1 MEQMQTFILILFIQ
15 FITDRG
21 KDFWHKNTPGTWKP
35 EMLANVFISE
45 FTWIYSNYSSGRFS
59 QMIRAGLT
67 FLVCYLFVFRK
78 KQWIVH
84 FYWLLEQKYP
94 WISSE
99 LARTCASTQT
109 YLVWPCCYHVKHLPP
124 PPRVST
130 SFSGKWGRYLQG
142 PPRENPVYEDHSG
155 KASSPGKGEQ
165 QQFHWR
171 WVLNHEAFLKWK
183 ISPHTSRKEAIQ
195 V

>member
-35 EMLANVFISE
+35 EMLVNVFISE
-45 FTWIYSNYSSGRFS
+45 FTWIYSNYSSGRVS

-67 FLVCYLFVFRK
+67 FLVCYLFVFRE

-124 PPRVST
+124 LSLHFLFWKVRKVPPRSAT
-130 SFSGKWGRYLQG
+130 RKPCLWRPQWESIK
-142 PPRENPVYEDHSG
+142 PREGWATAVSLTL
-155 KASSPGKGEQ
+155 SPKSWGLPKMKN
-165 QQFHWR
+165 FSTY
-171 WVLNHEAFLKWK
+171 F
-183 ISPHTSRKEAIQ
+183 
-195 V
+195 